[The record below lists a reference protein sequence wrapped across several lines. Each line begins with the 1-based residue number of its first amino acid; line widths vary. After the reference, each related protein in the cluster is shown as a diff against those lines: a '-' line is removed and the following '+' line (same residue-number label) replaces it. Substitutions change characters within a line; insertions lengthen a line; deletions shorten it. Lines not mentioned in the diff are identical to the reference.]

1 MFSSPR
7 LNLTPW
13 GIWLV
18 IPVTNNSGAN
28 EEVCGHVS
36 AEDKKTHQCNL
47 ISDPIVLVRFFTDSE
62 GENSPPMPHFS
73 T

>member
-1 MFSSPR
+1 MC
-7 LNLTPW
+7 
-13 GIWLV
+13 LV

-47 ISDPIVLVRFFTDSE
+47 ISDPIVLVRFLSD
-62 GENSPPMPHFS
+62 GQCENSPPVPHFS
-73 T
+73 M